1 MKQKVANKV
10 KGLPVALYPNPS
22 NGQVN
27 FQVISTYH
35 QAIILTVLNQMGK
48 EVFRSEGTAQL
59 EVTKDFSSLPKGLYI
74 AKVQTGTDVKTQSLL
89 IQ

>member
-1 MKQKVANKV
+1 VVNKI
-10 KGLPVALYPNPS
+10 KGLLVALYPNPS
-22 NGQVN
+22 NGRVS
-27 FQVISTYH
+27 FQIIAAEQ
-35 QAIILTVLNQMGK
+35 QAIVLTVLNQMGK